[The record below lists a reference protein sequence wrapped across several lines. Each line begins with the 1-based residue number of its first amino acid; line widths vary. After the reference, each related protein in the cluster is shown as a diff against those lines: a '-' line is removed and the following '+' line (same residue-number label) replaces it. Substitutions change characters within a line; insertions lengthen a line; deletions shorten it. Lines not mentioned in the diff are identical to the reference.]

1 MPNER
6 RPGARVTSFSELP
19 KGRYPVATLALTKDN
34 FKDTIEKGGIVFI
47 DWWAD
52 WCGPCKAFAPVYEK
66 VAEANPDITFAKID
80 TDKEQELAAA
90 FGIRSIPTL
99 MIFREGIPLFAQPGA
114 LPQQALEELVPKVR
128 ALDMAEVRRSI
139 AEQQPAQGPGPST

>member
-1 MPNER
+1 MSGA
-6 RPGARVTSFSELP
+6 PGAWCLRFENDRERTVL
-19 KGRYPVATLALTKDN
+19 VATLALTKDN
-34 FKDTIEKGGIVFI
+34 FKDKIEKGGIVFI

-114 LPQQALEELVPKVR
+114 LPQQALEELVEKVR
-128 ALDMAEVRRSI
+128 ALDMEEVRRSI
-139 AEQQPAQGPGPST
+139 AEQQPAEGPGSPST

>member
-1 MPNER
+1 
-6 RPGARVTSFSELP
+6 
-19 KGRYPVATLALTKDN
+19 VATLALTKDS

-47 DWWAD
+47 DWWAE

-99 MIFREGIPLFAQPGA
+99 MIFRDGIPLFAQPGA
-114 LPQQALEELVPKVR
+114 LPQQALEELVEKVR
-128 ALDMAEVRRSI
+128 ALDMEEVRRSI
-139 AEQQPAQGPGPST
+139 AEQQAAEGPGSPST

>member
-1 MPNER
+1 
-6 RPGARVTSFSELP
+6 
-19 KGRYPVATLALTKDN
+19 VATLALTKDK
-34 FKDTIEKGGIVFI
+34 FKDTVEKGGIVFI

-52 WCGPCKAFAPVYEK
+52 WCGPCKGFAPIYEK

-99 MIFREGIPLFAQPGA
+99 MIFRDGIPLFAQPGA
-114 LPQQALEELVPKVR
+114 LPQQALEELVQKVR
-128 ALDMAEVRRSI
+128 ALDMDEVRRSI
-139 AEQQPAQGPGPST
+139 AEQQTAQGPGSGPST

>member
-1 MPNER
+1 M
-6 RPGARVTSFSELP
+6 
-19 KGRYPVATLALTKDN
+19 ATLALTKDN

-52 WCGPCKAFAPVYEK
+52 WCGPCKAFAPVYEQ
-66 VAEANPDITFAKID
+66 VAEANPDITFAKVD

-99 MIFREGIPLFAQPGA
+99 MIFRDGIPLFAQPGA
-114 LPQQALEELVPKVR
+114 LPQQALEELVQKVR
-128 ALDMAEVRRSI
+128 ALDMEEVRRSI
-139 AEQQPAQGPGPST
+139 AEQQAAQGPESPST